1 MNFDLARHNM
11 VAEQLERRGISD
23 PRVLEA
29 MAWVPRHEFV
39 PPESIAE
46 AYDDRALSIGL
57 DQTISQPYTV
67 AFMCQEARISADD
80 RVLEI
85 GTGSGYCAAVLSL
98 LAREVHTVERIESL
112 YNAARRRLAKLGYAN
127 VHCYLDDGTMG
138 LPAEAPFDAIIV
150 AAGRRV
156 VADRLS
162 RSTRRG
168 RPIDHSDRPA
178 LASAYVFLHTRGR
191 RISAQ
196 GPRQLR
202 FRSACK
208 RWRVCVAIGAGA
220 SRRIWEGEAPAEPE
234 CRAAQQ
240 ELRPPLPV

>member
-1 MNFDLARHNM
+1 MNFDLARHKM
-11 VAEQLERRGISD
+11 VADQLERRGISD

-67 AFMCQEARISADD
+67 AFMCQEARISAGD

-112 YNAARRRLAKLGYAN
+112 YDVARSRLAKLGYAN

-138 LPAEAPFDAIIV
+138 LPAEAPFDAILV
-150 AAGRRV
+150 AAGAESLPTAYQDQLV
-156 VADRLS
+156 EGGRLIIPIGPLS
-162 RSTRRG
+162 HQRMFSFTRTG
-168 RPIDHSDRPA
+168 EE
-178 LASAYVFLHTRGR
+178 FLR
-191 RISAQ
+191 Q
-196 GPRQLR
+196 GPRQLW
-202 FRSACK
+202 FRSACE
-208 RWRVCVAIGAGA
+208 RWRVSVAIGAGA
-220 SRRIWEGEAPAEPE
+220 ASAADIWEG
-234 CRAAQQ
+234 
-240 ELRPPLPV
+240 

>member
-11 VAEQLERRGISD
+11 VADQLERRGISD

-39 PPESIAE
+39 PPELIAE

-67 AFMCQEARISADD
+67 AFMCQEARISAGD

-112 YNAARRRLAKLGYAN
+112 YDVARRRLAKLGYAN

-138 LPAEAPFDAIIV
+138 LPAEAPFEAILV
-150 AAGRRV
+150 AAGAESLPAAYRDQLV
-156 VADRLS
+156 EGGRLIIPIGPLS
-162 RSTRRG
+162 HQRMFSFTRAGEEFLRQDLG
-168 RPIDHSDRPA
+168 SFGFVPLVSD
-178 LASAYVFLHTRGR
+178 S
-191 RISAQ
+191 
-196 GPRQLR
+196 
-202 FRSACK
+202 
-208 RWRVCVAIGAGA
+208 
-220 SRRIWEGEAPAEPE
+220 E
-234 CRAAQQ
+234 
-240 ELRPPLPV
+240 